1 MSARRSRPIRQR
13 LSLPFDE
20 IDQEPS
26 AWSVITMLRIAFFVT
41 ILLVALAYAMRKGGG
56 PERAMAAVL
65 LAMLVTDQ
73 ALHLFV
79 PVQYLAVDTGHLLID
94 LAAAA
99 ATLAIALMAH
109 RFWPMIAAALQFLP
123 LLAHSTRAIEM
134 DLHSAAYLTMQVAGS
149 WPLAPLLVVA
159 TWRHQ
164 RRLARNGSDP
174 SWVPL
179 FRRSTPTAAKP

>member
-1 MSARRSRPIRQR
+1 M
-13 LSLPFDE
+13 
-20 IDQEPS
+20 
-26 AWSVITMLRIAFFVT
+26 MLRIAFFVT
-41 ILLVALAYAMRKGGG
+41 ILLVALVYAVRKGGG

-65 LAMLVTDQ
+65 VAMLLTDQ

-94 LAAAA
+94 ILAAV
-99 ATLAIALMAH
+99 ATLAIALLAH

-123 LLAHSTRAIEM
+123 LLAHSTRAIEI

-164 RRLARNGSDP
+164 QRLARNGSDP

-179 FRRSTPTAAKP
+179 SRRSNPTAAKR